1 MARKYLKGFSK
12 LSIFPVLENT
22 ETSYKVGERIP
33 VISAQ
38 KLSKEEQA
46 QEEEILADDEVWDTD
61 TDVTGEDVTITLAEL
76 SNELRAQLR
85 GGLYN
90 KETKTYRFSKGDI
103 APELACSYRGLLADG
118 TYRMWKQYRFKVSK
132 IKMDLETKGSGNK
145 GGVEITGKFL
155 NRACDGAFYDM
166 QDTTTTA
173 DLTWL
178 DTIPSVPETED
189 LTKMTKEQL
198 LAKATELGITTVTNS
213 NTKDEIITAIQAKLA
228 E

>member
-1 MARKYLKGFSK
+1 MGRKYLKGFSK

-46 QEEEILADDEVWDTD
+46 EEDEILADDEVWDTD

-76 SNELRAQLR
+76 SNELRAKLR
-85 GGLYN
+85 GGTYD
-90 KETKTYRFSKGDI
+90 ETTKVYSFKKGDV

-118 TYRMWKQYRFKVSK
+118 NYRMWKQYRFKVSK
-132 IKMDLETKGSGNK
+132 IKMDLETKGNGNK
-145 GGVEITGKFL
+145 GGVEISGKFL
-155 NRACDGAFYDM
+155 NRSCDGLFYDIK
-166 QDTTTTA
+166 DSETNA

-178 DTIPSVPETED
+178 DTIPTVPE
-189 LTKMTKEQL
+189 
-198 LAKATELGITTVTNS
+198 
-213 NTKDEIITAIQAKLA
+213 AIG